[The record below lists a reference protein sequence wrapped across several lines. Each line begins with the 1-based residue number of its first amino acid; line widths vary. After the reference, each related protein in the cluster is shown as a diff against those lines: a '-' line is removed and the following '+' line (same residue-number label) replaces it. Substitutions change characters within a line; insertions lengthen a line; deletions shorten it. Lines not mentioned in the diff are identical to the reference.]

1 MAAIKPFYYDV
12 ATNLWKKITSPDTLD
27 ASVASTLATTLNVT
41 ADAALVIGNAVYI
54 TTAGHVDLAS
64 AAAVGTAKCIGLV
77 KDASVESA
85 ATGDVVVSGDL
96 TATTG
101 QWDVVAG
108 TTGGLTAG
116 TDYYLSKTNAGK
128 LVTDLSAYTTGDF
141 VVYIGHAISTTKM
154 KVNPTAQIIGL

>member
-27 ASVASTLATTLNVT
+27 ASVTSTLATTLNVT

-54 TTAGHVDLAS
+54 SAAGHVDLAN
-64 AAAVGTAKCIGLV
+64 AAAAGTAHCIGLV
-77 KDASVESA
+77 KDASVASA
-85 ATGDVVVSGDL
+85 ATGDVVINGEL

-101 QWDVVAG
+101 QWDAVAG

-116 TDYYLSKTNAGK
+116 TDYYLSKATAGK
-128 LVTDLSAYTTGDF
+128 LVTDVSAYTTGDF
-141 VVYIGHAISTTKM
+141 VVYVGHAISTTKM
-154 KVNPTAQIIGL
+154 KVNPQAQIIGL